1 MRRTSIVGLVLVM
14 LAGCKRETP
23 PSPPPP
29 APPAIAPLRGASG
42 DADLRVMLSELA
54 SSKACA
60 TIRGM
65 FNGLRATDRPDV
77 VTGVLWIRE
86 CEITNAGAHVSFHIA
101 GNGWVW
107 VDQSKSKAGGK
118 FTAQQYIRFSVAAT
132 IEGAVDLAYDRDTHV
147 VTLWFTPNRAPDVEF
162 KTIGDI
168 EVDREGAWS
177 SIVGAVGTA
186 FANSPESV
194 ASDEAES
201 RGTHTFSAELAQ
213 GLAVTINLCTGLRRV
228 HLGRPPRGTMGDAD
242 VGETPRVAVALHPG
256 GVTII
261 GPQIAEDGM
270 TVRANA
276 LEGAVRLTLVC
287 AKDAETVAS
296 EFMAGK
302 ITSTVPVLGS
312 VDVRARSRL
321 RIRRA
326 KCPVMVVVSP
336 LDDAP
341 ARFTWERP
349 ASEIARSTGGPL
361 VRCEAKPA
369 PEPKPAAQPKPPVQ
383 PATRP

>member
-1 MRRTSIVGLVLVM
+1 
-14 LAGCKRETP
+14 
-23 PSPPPP
+23 
-29 APPAIAPLRGASG
+29 
-42 DADLRVMLSELA
+42 
-54 SSKACA
+54 
-60 TIRGM
+60 
-65 FNGLRATDRPDV
+65 
-77 VTGVLWIRE
+77 
-86 CEITNAGAHVSFHIA
+86 
-101 GNGWVW
+101 
-107 VDQSKSKAGGK
+107 
-118 FTAQQYIRFSVAAT
+118 
-132 IEGAVDLAYDRDTHV
+132 
-147 VTLWFTPNRAPDVEF
+147 
-162 KTIGDI
+162 
-168 EVDREGAWS
+168 
-177 SIVGAVGTA
+177 
-186 FANSPESV
+186 
-194 ASDEAES
+194 
-201 RGTHTFSAELAQ
+201 
-213 GLAVTINLCTGLRRV
+213 
-228 HLGRPPRGTMGDAD
+228 MGDAD